1 VVLSFNGATTL
12 VWHDAR
18 MAALLVLACA
28 GLLAVAAYAG
38 PVPLALA
45 VAFVQVILVVGWFAV
60 LDVPGG
66 RGGTVVALLSALAA
80 DALLLTQTLRGDDV
94 DLLPVAATLGM
105 AFLAAFVHQIARRG
119 GRPDVV
125 ASITATLTIATIAV
139 LASLLLPAAGDDGS
153 PAVVVAVVA
162 GAALVAVTAVLRPLS
177 WITAAAALVGAAV
190 VGAGVGV
197 TSDAVG
203 LGAGAALA
211 TAAALLA
218 VLGSTVARYATV
230 DVADAPV
237 EPVLRLAV
245 PALLPVLLAAPV
257 AYVLSRMLV
266 L

>member
-1 VVLSFNGATTL
+1 MCL

-18 MAALLVLACA
+18 MAALLVLACT
-28 GLLAVAAYAG
+28 GLLAIAAYAG

-45 VAFVQVILVVGWFAV
+45 IAFVQVVLVVGWFAV

-66 RGGTVVALLSALAA
+66 RGGAIVAVLSALAA
-80 DALLLTQTLRGDDV
+80 DALLLTQTLRGDEI

-153 PAVVVAVVA
+153 PAVVVAVVV
-162 GAALVAVTAVLRPLS
+162 GAALVAMTAVLRPLS
-177 WITAAAALVGAAV
+177 WITAAAALVVAAV
-190 VGAGVGV
+190 VGGGVGA
-197 TSDAVG
+197 TDNAVG
-203 LGAGAALA
+203 LGAGIALGA
-211 TAAALLA
+211 GGAILAL
-218 VLGSTVARYATV
+218 LGSTVARFATY
-230 DVADAPV
+230 DIADRPV

-245 PALLPVLLAAPV
+245 PALLPVVIAAPV